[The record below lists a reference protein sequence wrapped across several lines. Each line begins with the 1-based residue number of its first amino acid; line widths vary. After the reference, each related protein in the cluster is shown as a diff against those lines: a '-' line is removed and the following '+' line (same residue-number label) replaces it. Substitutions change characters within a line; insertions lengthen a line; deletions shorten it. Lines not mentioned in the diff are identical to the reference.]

1 MSNKV
6 QQWLDRV
13 EYDVQS
19 AEAMFDAGRYVYVV
33 FMCQQA
39 VEKCLKAVM
48 VSKAREVPPIHN
60 LRRLAE
66 LTGLSVDSE
75 KLKKL
80 DFLSEYYISSR
91 YKEDLA
97 ELSKGLTKTFA
108 GEILV
113 FTKQVVEW
121 LIQGIKY

>member
-1 MSNKV
+1 MSKKV

-13 EYDVQS
+13 EYDLRS
-19 AEAMFDAGRYVYVV
+19 AEAMFEAGRYIYVV

-39 VEKCLKAVM
+39 VEKCLKAVILT
-48 VSKAREVPPIHN
+48 KAREVPPIHN

-66 LTGLSVDSE
+66 LTGLTIDSE
-75 KLKKL
+75 KLKML
-80 DFLSEYYISSR
+80 DFLSEYYVNSR

-97 ELSKGLTKTFA
+97 ELSKGLTKDFA

-113 FTKQVVEW
+113 FTKQVIEW